1 MTHDTD
7 SLKYWFATVLT
18 FARRETAELLRDK
31 IRLFFAVMGPIL
43 IMGAVSWGVSFDV
56 QNLKYAV
63 YDRDQ
68 SVQSRAFTEY
78 FSGSRYFIEQPPVE
92 READIK
98 TVLQNGTVVLVIDI
112 PPGFGRALERREKP
126 EIGFYIDGATPFN
139 ATNIRGY
146 VQSLVYAYS
155 LDYIRATGTSAD
167 LRAPAEVVPRFL
179 YNQDFNSINSISPG
193 VLMMALMMIPAMM
206 AAVGVVREKEIG
218 SIANFYASPA
228 SAAQY
233 LIGKQLP
240 YIAVG
245 AVNFAVMLLM
255 MLLWFGVPLKGSLWA
270 LFLGTMLLVWA
281 STSLG
286 LVISCFVRSQLAAI
300 FATAIISMIPAMNY
314 SGFLYPLA
322 SMEGSGRIIGQI
334 FPAYWYLNI
343 TLGTFARGLNTRD
356 LLTEYAAISLFAI
369 VTTFLACLLL
379 KKQEK

>member
-31 IRLFFAVMGPIL
+31 IRLFFAVMGPIV
-43 IMGAVSWGVSFDV
+43 IMAAVSWGISFDV

-78 FSGSRYFIEQPPVE
+78 FSGSRYFIEQPPIE
-92 READIK
+92 READIR
-98 TVLQNGTVVLVIDI
+98 TVLQNGTAVLVIDI

-155 LDYIRATGTSAD
+155 LDYIRATGTPAD

-228 SAAQY
+228 STVQY
-233 LIGKQLP
+233 LVGKQLP

-245 AVNFAVMLLM
+245 MVNFAAMLAM
-255 MLLWFGVPLKGSLWA
+255 MLLWFGVPLKGSLAA
-270 LFLGTMLLVWA
+270 LAFGTLLYVWA

-286 LVISCFVRSQLAAI
+286 LLISCFVRSQLAAI
-300 FATAIISMIPAMNY
+300 FAAAIISMIPAMNF

-322 SMEGSGRIIGQI
+322 TIDGGGRIIGFV
-334 FPAYWYLNI
+334 FPASWYQNI
-343 TLGTFARGLNTRD
+343 SLGTFAKGLGMRD
-356 LLTEYAAISLFAI
+356 LLPEYGAITLFALCATAI
-369 VTTFLACLLL
+369 ACLLL

>member
-31 IRLFFAVMGPIL
+31 IRLFFAVMGPIV
-43 IMGAVSWGVSFDV
+43 IMAAVSWGISFDV

-78 FSGSRYFIEQPPVE
+78 FSGSRYFIEQPPIE
-92 READIK
+92 READIR
-98 TVLQNGTVVLVIDI
+98 TVLHNGTAVLVIDI
-112 PPGFGRALERREKP
+112 PSGFGRALERREKP

-155 LDYIRATGTSAD
+155 LDYIRATGTPAD

-300 FATAIISMIPAMNY
+300 FATSIISMIPAMNY
-314 SGFLYPLA
+314 SGFLYPLS

-356 LLTEYAAISLFAI
+356 LLTEYGAISLFAI